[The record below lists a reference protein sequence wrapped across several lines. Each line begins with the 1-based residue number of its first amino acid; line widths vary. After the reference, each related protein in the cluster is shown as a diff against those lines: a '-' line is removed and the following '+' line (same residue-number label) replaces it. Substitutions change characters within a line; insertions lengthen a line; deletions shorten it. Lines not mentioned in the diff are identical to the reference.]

1 MVGLRVPY
9 PTITIGYPSVIVNVN
24 AEYLLAILGWN
35 IESIVP
41 VVFFVSVSDI
51 DTTHISHLHL
61 VANSLV
67 VDIHRQLAIIL

>member
-24 AEYLLAILGWN
+24 AEYLLAILGWD

-41 VVFFVSVSDI
+41 VIFFASVSDI
-51 DTTHISHLHL
+51 DTTQIRCLYL
-61 VANSLV
+61 VADSLV
-67 VDIHRQLAIIL
+67 VAIRRQLAVIL